1 MITPQDKELLRQKG
15 ISEEQIAEQLTCFE
29 KGFPYLKLA
38 AAASLEKGILAPA
51 AEEQKLYLDAWDA
64 YTRTDKVVVKFVP
77 ASGAASRMFKNSS
90 FSGLIMMCPKLNSK
104 KHSLSRLKSSL
115 SIMT

>member
-38 AAASLEKGILAPA
+38 CCRFIGKR
-51 AEEQKLYLDAWDA
+51 Y
-64 YTRTDKVVVKFVP
+64 
-77 ASGAASRMFKNSS
+77 SGTCSRMSRSS
-90 FSGLIMMCPKLNSK
+90 ISMHGMRIYTD
-104 KHSLSRLKSSL
+104 R
-115 SIMT
+115 

>member
-38 AAASLEKGILAPA
+38 AAASLESCTWQK
-51 AEEQKLYLDAWDA
+51 EQKSDLTMECIYA
-64 YTRTDKVVVKFVP
+64 
-77 ASGAASRMFKNSS
+77 
-90 FSGLIMMCPKLNSK
+90 
-104 KHSLSRLKSSL
+104 
-115 SIMT
+115 

>member
-38 AAASLEKGILAPA
+38 AAASLEKGISGTCSRR
-51 AEEQKLYLDAWDA
+51 AEA
-64 YTRTDKVVVKFVP
+64 
-77 ASGAASRMFKNSS
+77 
-90 FSGLIMMCPKLNSK
+90 
-104 KHSLSRLKSSL
+104 LSRCMGC
-115 SIMT
+115 IYADR